1 MPMKK
6 ILFLSALVVMGFA
19 CVGCTTTDNNTDT
32 TPIESTTPTTDNING
47 TTTDGT
53 TMDGTTMN
61 GTTTNGTTTN
71 DTTMNGTTTNSTD
84 NAANG
89 VVTDKNGIIND
100 GTTTN
105 NSSTTK

>member
-19 CVGCTTTDNNTDT
+19 CVGCTTTDNNTNT
-32 TPIESTTPTTDNING
+32 APIESTTPTTDNING
-47 TTTDGT
+47 TTT
-53 TMDGTTMN
+53 N

-71 DTTMNGTTTNSTD
+71 DTTMNGTD

-89 VVTDKNGIIND
+89 VVTDRDGVIND

-105 NSSTTK
+105 NSATTK

>member
-19 CVGCTTTDNNTDT
+19 CVGCTTTDNNTNT
-32 TPIESTTPTTDNING
+32 APIESTTPTTDNING
-47 TTTDGT
+47 TTTN
-53 TMDGTTMN
+53 GTTMN

-71 DTTMNGTTTNSTD
+71 GTTTNHTTMNGTD

-89 VVTDKNGIIND
+89 VVTDRDGVIND

-105 NSSTTK
+105 NSATVK

>member
-19 CVGCTTTDNNTDT
+19 CVGCTTTDNNTNT

-47 TTTDGT
+47 TTT
-53 TMDGTTMN
+53 N

-71 DTTMNGTTTNSTD
+71 GTD
-84 NAANG
+84 NATNG
-89 VVTDKNGIIND
+89 VVTDKNGVIND

-105 NSSTTK
+105 NNATNK